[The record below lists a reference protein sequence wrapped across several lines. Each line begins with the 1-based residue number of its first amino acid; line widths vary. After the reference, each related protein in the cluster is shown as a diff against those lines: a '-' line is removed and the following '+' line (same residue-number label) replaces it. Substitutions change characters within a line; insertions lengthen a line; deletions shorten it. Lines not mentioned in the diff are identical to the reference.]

1 MPAVQL
7 EMSKPTVHV
16 LRSPDA
22 SEASLKELFYGL
34 EEEGIP
40 WETDTKAGDA
50 LALAWE
56 AAQASR
62 LGVGV
67 GMDGTSVILHF
78 NKLEREQPL
87 YRIPARSIGLVRVLG
102 ANAARLVK
110 KLPLKPLDGR

>member
-1 MPAVQL
+1 
-7 EMSKPTVHV
+7 MSKPTVHV
-16 LRSPDA
+16 LCSPDA
-22 SEASLKELFYGL
+22 PSAAFKELLYGL

-40 WETDTKAGDA
+40 WENDTKAGGA
-50 LALAWE
+50 LPLAWE

-67 GMDGTSVILHF
+67 GMDGQSIVLHF
-78 NKLEREQPL
+78 NKLDREQPL
-87 YRIPARSIGLVRVLG
+87 YRIPARSLGLARVLG

>member
-7 EMSKPTVHV
+7 EMTKPTVHV
-16 LRSPDA
+16 LCSPDA
-22 SEASLKELFYGL
+22 PSAAFKELLYGL

-40 WETDTKAGDA
+40 WENDTKAGGA
-50 LALAWE
+50 LPQAWE

-67 GMDGTSVILHF
+67 GMDGQSIVLHF
-78 NKLEREQPL
+78 NKLDREQPL
-87 YRIPARSIGLVRVLG
+87 YRIPARSLGLARVLG